1 MGSSTPDEPD
11 LTPEQVA
18 MERRTTLGLERERA
32 KTERRLKAQAR
43 GKLGVQSLLKGI
55 APEAGLRQEDVVHS
69 QDIANEAVRQAAE
82 TARRT
87 EKRKERQKKTRKA
100 LLGF

>member
-1 MGSSTPDEPD
+1 MGSSTPDAPE

-18 MERRTTLGLERERA
+18 MEKRTMLGLERERA
-32 KTERRLKAQAR
+32 KTERKLKAQAR
-43 GKLGVQSLLKGI
+43 GKLGVESLLKDI

-69 QDIANEAVRQAAE
+69 QDISNEAVRQAAE
-82 TARRT
+82 RKTK
-87 EKRKERQKKTRKA
+87 KRKEKQQTTRKL

>member
-69 QDIANEAVRQAAE
+69 QDIANEAVRQAGE
-82 TARRT
+82 RRT
-87 EKRKERQKKTRKA
+87 AKRKERQKKTRKA